1 MSGVTSPVLDLL
13 RERRRELGIE
23 TISSTLVRRRSLLQR
38 GALIGLAVVG
48 GVAGLCAVVLLQN
61 AVVRS
66 RMAQLE
72 QVESEAAAL
81 QAQLK
86 ARQQNLKAL
95 SDTNKTLVEALTSG
109 RTSAALLAELQLIT
123 PQGVQLMAVD
133 SSGEALLLKG
143 QAFDPF
149 ALVRINALLLQLQRS
164 ALFQADGVK
173 LTKVERQPASTP
185 DTPAAKTATAA
196 KSPEPGP
203 VGFEIQAPFAPL
215 DPQQQLDLLRR
226 LGSAGMAQRLQL
238 LRQEGLMP

>member
-1 MSGVTSPVLDLL
+1 MSTVTRPVLDLL

-23 TISSTLVRRRSLLQR
+23 PLSGTLVRRRSLLQR

-48 GVAGLCAVVLLQN
+48 AVAGLCAVVVLQN
-61 AVVRS
+61 AVVKS
-66 RMAQLE
+66 RMTQLE
-72 QVESEAAAL
+72 QVESEAAVL
-81 QAQLK
+81 QAQLT
-86 ARQQNLKAL
+86 ARQQAL
-95 SDTNKTLVEALTSG
+95 NVLSATNKTLVDALTSG

-123 PQGVQLMAVD
+123 PQGVQLMAAD
-133 SSGEALLLKG
+133 SSSEALILKG

-173 LTKVERQPASTP
+173 LTKVERQPVRSS
-185 DTPAAKTATAA
+185 DTPAATTAA
-196 KSPEPGP
+196 AKPPEAGP

-226 LGSAGMAQRLQL
+226 LGSNGMAQRLQL

>member
-23 TISSTLVRRRSLLQR
+23 PLSGTLVRRRSLLQR

-48 GVAGLCAVVLLQN
+48 GVAGLCAVVLIQN
-61 AVVRS
+61 AVVRA

-72 QVESEAAAL
+72 QVENEAAVL
-81 QAQLK
+81 QAQLT

-95 SDTNKTLVEALTSG
+95 SDTNKTLVDALTSG
-109 RTSAALLAELQLIT
+109 RTSSALLAELQLIT
-123 PQGVQLMAVD
+123 PQGVQLMTAG
-133 SSGEALLLKG
+133 SSGEALILKG

-164 ALFQADGVK
+164 ALFQSDGVK
-173 LTKVERQPASTP
+173 LTKVERKPARTE
-185 DTPAAKTATAA
+185 DTPTANTAAAK
-196 KSPEPGP
+196 PLEPGP

-226 LGSAGMAQRLQL
+226 LGSVGMAQRLQL
-238 LRQEGLMP
+238 LRQEDLMP

>member
-1 MSGVTSPVLDLL
+1 MSAVTRPVLDLL

-23 TISSTLVRRRSLLQR
+23 PLSGTLVQRRSLLQR

-48 GVAGLCAVVLLQN
+48 AVAGLCAVVVLQN
-61 AVVRS
+61 AVVKS
-66 RMAQLE
+66 RMTQLE
-72 QVESEAAAL
+72 QVESEAEVL
-81 QAQLK
+81 QAQLT
-86 ARQQNLKAL
+86 ARQQAL
-95 SDTNKTLVEALTSG
+95 NVLSATNKTLVDALTSG

-123 PQGVQLMAVD
+123 PQGVQLISAD
-133 SSGEALLLKG
+133 SSSEALILKG

-173 LTKVERQPASTP
+173 LTKVERQPVRSSDA
-185 DTPAAKTATAA
+185 PAAKTATA
-196 KSPEPGP
+196 KPPEPGP

-226 LGSAGMAQRLQL
+226 LGSNGMAQRLQL